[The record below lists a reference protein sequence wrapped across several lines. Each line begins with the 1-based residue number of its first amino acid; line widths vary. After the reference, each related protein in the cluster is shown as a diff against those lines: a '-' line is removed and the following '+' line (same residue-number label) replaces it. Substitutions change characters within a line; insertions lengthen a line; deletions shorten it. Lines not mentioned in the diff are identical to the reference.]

1 MIFVFAGQA
10 IPAGLHVRM
19 NLETGLKEAKLMDG
33 DDGSRYEQV
42 DRSNTINSHDNYRVT
57 KWLCAYIACT
67 HESRYMTI

>member
-1 MIFVFAGQA
+1 MVTVTCFMMISVFSGQA

-42 DRSNTINSHDNYRVT
+42 GPNP
-57 KWLCAYIACT
+57 
-67 HESRYMTI
+67 